1 MQRCSTP
8 TMQAGVCENAHTHLP
23 TRFSSICFCYSS
35 HFPPI
40 SKFGVQE
47 VLCDLLDVEG
57 KESLEP

>member
-1 MQRCSTP
+1 VRMHIRICPQGFR
-8 TMQAGVCENAHTHLP
+8 
-23 TRFSSICFCYSS
+23 RFASVIVLIS